1 MTAAGLKKDQRKR
14 KQVDGESPE
23 RGPFSEAVGLEM
35 LSDEENDEGASGA
48 DDGEVEESPE
58 IDTRSDS
65 GDEDFEGSEED
76 DDSGE
81 EEEEELDDEGQPTR
95 RSNNIDMNDSSEEE
109 DDDDFDDDN
118 EDERFWP
125 TRAQHD
131 EDSFGY
137 AFDSG
142 DHALCMSSHTCYADS
157 RASMALT
164 LFPSL
169 LSLWSRRRSESPAC
183 VWSGCL

>member
-1 MTAAGLKKDQRKR
+1 MDRLGCNHDYRPARIR
-14 KQVDGESPE
+14 SSPKPHSHNE
-23 RGPFSEAVGLEM
+23 GQISE
-35 LSDEENDEGASGA
+35 
-48 DDGEVEESPE
+48 
-58 IDTRSDS
+58 
-65 GDEDFEGSEED
+65 DEDAEMDDSD
-76 DDSGE
+76 DD
-81 EEEEELDDEGQPTR
+81 
-95 RSNNIDMNDSSEEE
+95 EEE

-157 RASMALT
+157 RASMALS